1 MTLLRAAEIIK
12 PMTYTSHLR
21 LALCSALISGFGF
34 LVPAHAQNGSSPCT
48 PVAEA
53 EFGDPVICTGT
64 MKKGGHK
71 LAVRLYWDILADTD
85 ELHIVRIETAKTP
98 AGKARSVIADV
109 DSRAPMT
116 MEANGFE
123 FGDFNFDGYTDFRL
137 IEFLPAGPNVAYF
150 NAIYDPKTHKHV
162 VAVELN
168 GLSAPTFDSQNKQV
182 VSEWRGNAATHGRD
196 VFVWDGPDLILRER
210 VVSMFADENNC
221 MATTYE
227 PVGRVT
233 ASMLGSGDD
242 PASLLKEVYE
252 APCD

>member
-1 MTLLRAAEIIK
+1 
-12 PMTYTSHLR
+12 MTYTFPLR
-21 LALCSALISGFGF
+21 LALWSAFLAAPGFF
-34 LVPAHAQNGSSPCT
+34 TPALAQDTSSPCT

-53 EFGDPVICTGT
+53 EFGDPIVCTGV

-85 ELHIVRIETAKTP
+85 ELHVLRIETAKTP
-98 AGKARSVIADV
+98 TGKARSVIDNV

-116 MEANGFE
+116 MAANGFE

-150 NAIYDPKTHKHV
+150 NAIYDPQTHKHV
-162 VAVELN
+162 VAAELN
-168 GLSAPTFDSQNKQV
+168 ALSAPTFDSKTKMV
-182 VSEWRGNAATHGRD
+182 VSEWRGNAITHGRD
-196 VFVWDGPDLILRER
+196 VFAWDGPNLILRER
-210 VVSMFADENNC
+210 IVSMYDDNSNC

-233 ASMLGSGDD
+233 ASMLGSSEDQS
-242 PASLLKEVYE
+242 ALLNEIYE
-252 APCD
+252 TPCD

>member
-1 MTLLRAAEIIK
+1 LTVLRAAEIIQL
-12 PMTYTSHLR
+12 MTYTSHLR
-21 LALCSALISGFGF
+21 LTLWSALAVSFGF
-34 LVPAHAQNGSSPCT
+34 LAPAHAQGNSSPCT

-53 EFGDPVICTGT
+53 EFGDPIVCTGV

-98 AGKARSVIADV
+98 TGKARSVIADV

-137 IEFLPAGPNVAYF
+137 IEFLPAGPNIAYF
-150 NAIYDPKTHKHV
+150 NAIYDPKAHKHV
-162 VAVELN
+162 VAADLN
-168 GLSAPTFDSQNKQV
+168 ALSAPTFNSQTKQV
-182 VSEWRGNAATHGRD
+182 VSEWRGNAVTHGRD
-196 VFVWDGPDLILRER
+196 VFAWDGADLILRER
-210 VVSMFADENNC
+210 VVSMFADDSNC

-233 ASMLGSGDD
+233 AGMLGSGDS
-242 PASLLKEVYE
+242 PESLLKEVYE
-252 APCD
+252 APCS